1 MSVSIGFII
10 CKLLRLTLSDTKLVS
25 LPTLSIFYNALK
37 LISSFCKDVSSSSSV
52 KSFKRLL
59 DKSRD
64 VRSLAVARPFVL
76 LILQLLIPN
85 CLKFFG
91 TLSKFRFCD
100 PLTVK
105 DCKSSSS
112 ENCML
117 SKAGSFQ
124 TTNALSLI
132 QDLYFLIIK
141 AS

>member
-1 MSVSIGFII
+1 MSNSSSNLSVSIGFII

-85 CLKFFG
+85 CFNFFG
-91 TLSKFRFCD
+91 TLSKFRFYD
-100 PLTVK
+100 PLTTK
-105 DCKSSSS
+105 DYKSSSS
-112 ENCML
+112 ENSML
-117 SKAGSFQ
+117 NKFVSFWI
-124 TTNALSLI
+124 TNDLS
-132 QDLYFLIIK
+132 FT
-141 AS
+141 